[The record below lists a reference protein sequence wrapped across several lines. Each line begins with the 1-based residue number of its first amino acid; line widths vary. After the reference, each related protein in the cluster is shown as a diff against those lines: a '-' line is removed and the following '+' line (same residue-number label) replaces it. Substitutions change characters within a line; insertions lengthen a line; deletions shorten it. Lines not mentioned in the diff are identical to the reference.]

1 MQPWMRTVIKKV
13 LPVIFYVLII
23 AFLVLYLRDVN
34 FAALANVHINW
45 SYFVIASGLALVAR
59 YWGVYI
65 WVRLLR
71 GLGATELKVTWQ
83 LAYVYAKAWMGRY
96 IPGTAPWILGKIF
109 FASAQGISKNKLAVS
124 SMLEGGL
131 QVVATLAVA
140 FALLLVDARL
150 DVVSPE
156 LKIVMVVVLAGC
168 VIAIIPSV
176 FNRLVLVAYKL
187 VRPHKQFPIEHL
199 ANGRII
205 AWGAFLYIFSALLT
219 GLAAFFAAK
228 TVYPELG
235 YDDMLFVMG
244 PSNLAGALGIVAFFA
259 PSGIG
264 VREGIMLVLLSLV
277 MPKEIA
283 LLVTIISRLWGVL
296 VDFLFVSLSKLLAVS
311 SNRSS

>member
-1 MQPWMRTVIKKV
+1 M
-13 LPVIFYVLII
+13 
-23 AFLVLYLRDVN
+23 
-34 FAALANVHINW
+34 
-45 SYFVIASGLALVAR
+45 
-59 YWGVYI
+59 YI
-65 WVRLLR
+65 WVSLLR
-71 GLGATELKVTWQ
+71 GLGATELKATWQ

-109 FASAQGISKNKLAVS
+109 FASQQGISKNKLAVS

-140 FALLLVDARL
+140 FAMLLIDARL

-156 LKIVMVVVLAGC
+156 LKIVMVAVLAGC
-168 VIAIIPSV
+168 IIAIIPSV
-176 FNRLVLVAYKL
+176 FNRLVLMAYKL
-187 VRPHKQFPIEHL
+187 VRPHKQFPVEHL
-199 ANGRII
+199 AHGRII
-205 AWGAFLYIFSALLT
+205 AWGAFLYIFSAILS

-244 PSNLAGALGIVAFFA
+244 ASNLAGALGMVAFFA

-264 VREGIMLVLLSLV
+264 VREGILLVLLSLV

-283 LLVTIISRLWGVL
+283 LLVTIISRLWAVL
-296 VDFLFVSLSKLLAVS
+296 VDFLFVGLSKLLAVGA
-311 SNRSS
+311 NRSP